1 MKEINIGSKVGPVH
15 DPPEALTTG
24 TFRKKNKK
32 RLLPDVFYL
41 RWELELLSAFIA
53 ILLLVELPDWA
64 SSTTHL
70 FLTKYDVLINVEW
83 LITTANMLIIGF
95 TVYII
100 FRMAWLYFIRKERE
114 LSAGRLSLIGTIDE
128 VAELIIT
135 ICMIAL
141 VTMLFV
147 FLMHLLIILLQNEM
161 LNKMGD
167 TFRVKP

>member
-1 MKEINIGSKVGPVH
+1 MKEINIGSKVKPVH
-15 DPPEALTTG
+15 DPSEAFTTA

-53 ILLLVELPDWA
+53 ILLLVELPDWV

-70 FLTKYDVLINVEW
+70 LQARYDVLINVEW
-83 LITTANMLIIGF
+83 LITTANILIIGF

-100 FRMAWLYFIRKERE
+100 LRLLWLYSIRKQRD
-114 LSAGRLSLIGTIDE
+114 LPAGRLSFIGTIDE
-128 VAELIIT
+128 AAELIIT
-135 ICMIAL
+135 ICMMVL

-147 FLMHLLIILLQNEM
+147 FLVHLLIVLLQNEM
-161 LNKMGD
+161 LNKTGN
-167 TFRVKP
+167 TFRMKP